1 MISGIEHIGIRLRQS
16 RMQKGLSQAKL
27 GQLSSTNQGVIQ
39 KIENGASLHP
49 TKIMEIAEVLDVN
62 PAWLQFG
69 EPWDR
74 KNVRDR
80 IPDPLIILTEKA
92 KAMLALVNMFKRR
105 EIYRHLSNGA
115 DRVAIVANRLHDIVV
130 KIFLRSVKN

>member
-80 IPDPLIILTEKA
+80 IPDPLIILTETESRPG
-92 KAMLALVNMFKRR
+92 ALSANHHRATGPPTSTSPPG
-105 EIYRHLSNGA
+105 SN
-115 DRVAIVANRLHDIVV
+115 
-130 KIFLRSVKN
+130 